1 MTPWH
6 QEQKVPPPSATSKGS
21 EWHLKTV
28 KKEREKQNP
37 RKSSFWLLGWL
48 LKNIKCVLS
57 KQRCRFSPTGSVNN
71 PGQQSSCQFATG
83 TERRAGTP
91 GSCCKTAIPQS
102 APTLG
107 PMSDVNL
114 PPGLPRTP
122 STPCLPG
129 LDKIQWCDYS
139 LFSLLSLQW
148 KLIGG
153 LRPHMV
159 RCFSR
164 HLSINV
170 RQHAARWC
178 RLSLM
183 CNMWKKIFFSY

>member
-21 EWHLKTV
+21 EWHLKSV

-71 PGQQSSCQFATG
+71 PGQQSSCQFTTG

-114 PPGLPRTP
+114 APRPP
-122 STPCLPG
+122 STPPVTAVEADWTIAPPHG
-129 LDKIQWCDYS
+129 QM
-139 LFSLLSLQW
+139 FLSA
-148 KLIGG
+148 
-153 LRPHMV
+153 
-159 RCFSR
+159 S
-164 HLSINV
+164 
-170 RQHAARWC
+170 QHKCTATR
-178 RLSLM
+178 S
-183 CNMWKKIFFSY
+183 